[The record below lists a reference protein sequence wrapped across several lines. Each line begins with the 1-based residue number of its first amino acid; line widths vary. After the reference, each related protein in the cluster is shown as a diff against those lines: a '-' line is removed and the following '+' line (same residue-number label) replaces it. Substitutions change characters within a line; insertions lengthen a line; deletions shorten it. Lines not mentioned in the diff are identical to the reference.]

1 MTQQQLS
8 IDAALT
14 PGLSESKRDVRLL
27 PVLSFVLI
35 VLILGVVAVISDGSL
50 TSDQRIQL
58 FQHSGVYP

>member
-14 PGLSESKRDVRLL
+14 PGLPESKRDVRLL